1 MDMGKSS
8 TWLNSDGVGGMGC
21 LYGMGFV
28 SVTMALGCVL
38 SVCVCGFGMVGWL
51 VGWLVCVCVCVTFI
65 SFGKKTFFVLCVFAV
80 L

>member
-1 MDMGKSS
+1 MGKSS
-8 TWLNSDGVGGMGC
+8 TWLNSDGVGGMGWW
-21 LYGMGFV
+21 YGMGFV

-38 SVCVCGFGMVGWL
+38 SVCVCGFGMVGL
-51 VGWLVCVCVCVTFI
+51 LVCVCVCVTFI

>member
-51 VGWLVCVCVCVTFI
+51 VGLCVCVCV
-65 SFGKKTFFVLCVFAV
+65 
-80 L
+80 